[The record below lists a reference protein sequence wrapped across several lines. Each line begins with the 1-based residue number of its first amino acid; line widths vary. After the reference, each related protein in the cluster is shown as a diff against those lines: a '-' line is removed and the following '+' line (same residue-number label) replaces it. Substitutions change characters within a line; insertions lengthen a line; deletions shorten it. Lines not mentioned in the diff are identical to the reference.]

1 MLTNVISKHFDIAGT
16 PRRAAVVAA
25 MVLSLCLIAAE
36 PASAAEG
43 PGSDGVSPSEV
54 QSVLATLA
62 SGVAADTL
70 TDRDQYVLENYVL
83 VEHVEIVDLTPLE
96 APATLRS
103 APQAAVVAASS
114 SGCKTTRVLAR
125 FRAAAGNVL
134 GTAFTEGTW
143 CYSGGRITSKNFEWD
158 GGETG
163 TPGWSYEGRTLRR
176 MDTKNN
182 VARLQTR
189 HKFVLKAGAVTLQ
202 TMNLCPTLLGRSNG
216 THTSSASC
224 SYAW

>member
-1 MLTNVISKHFDIAGT
+1 MISRQFDIAVA
-16 PRRAAVVAA
+16 PRRAVVVTA
-25 MVLSLCLIAAE
+25 MVLALCLIVAE
-36 PASAAEG
+36 PASAADG
-43 PGSDGVSPSEV
+43 PGSEGASPSEV

-62 SGVAADTL
+62 SGESGDAL
-70 TDRDQYVLENYVL
+70 SDREQYVLENHML
-83 VEHVEIVDLTPLE
+83 VEHVEIVDLAPFE
-96 APATLRS
+96 APATLRL
-103 APQAAVVAASS
+103 APQAAVAAAASS
-114 SGCKTTRVLAR
+114 GCETKRVLAR

-143 CYSGGRITSKNFEWD
+143 CYSGGRITSRNFEWD

-182 VARLQTR
+182 VARFQTR
-189 HKFVLKAGAVTLQ
+189 HKFVLKAGPVTVQ
-202 TMNLCPTLLGRSNG
+202 TVNLCPTLLGRANG